1 MLIVLS
7 PAKTLDLDTP
17 PHTDTHSQPLLLADS
32 EKLVKQLK
40 GLSARKVSGLM
51 SISDKL
57 GELNAQRYKQ
67 WKRPF
72 KPSNAKQA
80 VLAFDGDVYTGLNAK
95 TLTPAR
101 LDWAQ
106 DHLRILSG
114 LYGVLR
120 PLDLMQPY
128 RLEMGTRL
136 SNVRGK
142 DLYAFWGD
150 RIASHINKTL
160 ADSKDK
166 TLVNLASDEY
176 FKSVSKSALDPSV
189 KIVQP
194 VFEEPRPGKAKP
206 WAIVSF
212 VAKRS
217 RGMMARYAIEKR
229 ITRAESLKKFTVDG
243 YQFIPEVSDDQR
255 WVFRRTG

>member
-7 PAKTLDLDTP
+7 PAKTLDLETP
-17 PHTDTHSQPLLLADS
+17 PHTDTHSQPLMLADS

-40 GLSARKVSGLM
+40 SLSARKVSGLM

-57 GELNAQRYKQ
+57 GELNAQRFKE

-72 KPSNAKQA
+72 KPANAKQA

-120 PLDLMQPY
+120 PLDLMQAY

-136 SNVRGK
+136 ANARGK

-150 RIASHINKTL
+150 KIATHINKAL

-176 FKSVSKSALDPSV
+176 FKSVSMSALDPSV
-189 KIVQP
+189 RIVQP
-194 VFEEPRPGKAKP
+194 VFEEPRPGKSKP
-206 WAIVSF
+206 WGIVSF
-212 VAKRS
+212 TAKRS

-229 ITRAESLKKFTVDG
+229 ITRADSLKKFAVDG
-243 YQFIPEVSDDQR
+243 YRYVPDVSDDQR
-255 WVFRRTG
+255 WIFRRMG

>member
-7 PAKTLDLDTP
+7 PAKTLDLETP
-17 PHTDTHSQPLLLADS
+17 PHTDTHSQPLMLADS
-32 EKLVKQLK
+32 EKLVNQLK
-40 GLSARKVSGLM
+40 SLSARKVSGLM
-51 SISDKL
+51 SVSDKL
-57 GELNAQRYKQ
+57 GELNAKRFKE

-72 KPSNAKQA
+72 KPANAKQA
-80 VLAFDGDVYTGLNAK
+80 VLAFDGDVYAGLNAK
-95 TLTPAR
+95 TLTPKR

-120 PLDLMQPY
+120 PLDLMQAY

-136 SNVRGK
+136 TNPRGK

-150 RIASHINKTL
+150 KIATHINKALT
-160 ADSKDK
+160 DSKDK

-176 FKSVSKSALDPSV
+176 FKSVSLPALDPSV
-189 KIVQP
+189 RVVQP
-194 VFEEPRPGKAKP
+194 VFEEPRPGKEKP
-206 WAIVSF
+206 WGIVSF
-212 VAKRS
+212 TAKRS

-229 ITRAESLKKFTVDG
+229 ITRADSLKKFAVDG
-243 YQFIPEVSDDQR
+243 YRYVPDISDDHR
-255 WVFRRTG
+255 WVFRRMG